1 VSERRSKPSGK
12 AMWLPSYA
20 SRGAARFLLHYAC
33 RRPWS
38 HLVVLGS
45 VLSAV
50 GCAIGSQYGVK
61 NLVDVLGS
69 GHPGDVQLWGAVGV
83 LLALVAGDNLL
94 WRLAGFVASYAFV
107 AVGGDLRLDLFDHLS
122 GHGSRYFADQ
132 FPGAL
137 AARIT
142 TASNAAWSIENSLT
156 WTTIPPGAAVLSS
169 IAVLGVI
176 AWQMTAVLF
185 AIVLALGFIIGR
197 LASRGQ
203 HLHRHFAG
211 RAAAVTGNLTDV
223 VANIGLVRAFGAAAR
238 EQKRLSRDIEHEMS
252 AQRASLRAL
261 ERLRLFHAV
270 AVFMVTAG
278 VLSWSVMLW
287 RAGTITTGD
296 VVLTTTLGFTVLHAS
311 RDLAMAMVDLMQ
323 HFAKLNEAIQVLGL
337 PHEMQDAPEAT
348 ALVNAR
354 GSVAFERVSFSYP
367 NRRVVLQDFNLR
379 IARGEKVGLVGR
391 SGAGKSTLLALLQRF
406 YDPDFG
412 RVLIDGQD
420 VAKITQHSL
429 REAIAIVQQDISL
442 FHRSVL
448 ENLRYSRPEA
458 TDEEVYSAAD
468 AAGCTEFIRRLP
480 QGFHTVVGERGL
492 KLSGGERQRLAIAR
506 AFLRDAPII
515 LLDEATSALDSES
528 ERAVQEALV
537 RLFKG
542 RTVIAIAHRLSTLAM
557 FDRIVVL
564 DRGRIIEDGPAEEL
578 LQRDGAYS
586 RMYTRQL
593 AAMEPP

>member
-1 VSERRSKPSGK
+1 
-12 AMWLPSYA
+12 MWLPSYA

-287 RAGTITTGD
+287 SAGAITTGD

-348 ALVNAR
+348 TLVNAR

-379 IARGEKVGLVGR
+379 IPRGEKVGLVGR

-406 YDPDFG
+406 YDPDSG